1 MSFCRMAIAGAV
13 ASALLFMVVS
23 CTWIGP
29 EREWNNPH
37 DTKGTNKAASPVIT
51 KVMPD
56 TVVAINDS
64 LLMVVEAQS
73 EGTYPVA
80 GFCWSFD
87 DDARL
92 DTTIDGF
99 IVKVWGVE
107 DTGKHTVRV
116 AAFNHLDML
125 SDPDSFLVTVRSMC
139 PVIKVRPSDT
149 LVSQRAVVEKE
160 LVAVDSNGTVET
172 ILWGTAESGWID
184 SVQADSSGRA
194 VATFSNPEG
203 GEVVVVWAARDD
215 DGLMAFD
222 TFDLMFNRG
231 PHSAAISGEKI
242 SFVSFD
248 IIRSLGS
255 LRFSFSAQDPDSAS
269 DTLAYTFFI
278 GTSFDDTLSFYSGR
292 DTFVLVDSV
301 SAVTKY
307 LWQLTATDIFGDTAC
322 AQGEI
327 TTPAPPMPPEGMVLI
342 ESAGAV
348 FQMGQSGFDGF
359 ASPIHFVSFSHHF
372 WMDSTEV
379 TAEEFNRIIGVAPEG
394 ELVPGLPAVNVSWF
408 DAVLF
413 CNAKSLEEGRD
424 TAYSYEGRT
433 GTAGNGVELSNVSLR
448 HDAAGYRLPTEAEWE
463 YACRIDSITLYFWGN
478 DNGIASSY
486 AWTRENSSGELHPVA
501 MKLPNRLGLYDMAGN
516 AWEWCNDWY
525 DPAYYA
531 SSAPVDPKGPAEGN
545 GRLIRGGSWKHTLY
559 FAQAGTRG
567 SLDPSASDNS
577 TGFRTVLTVR

>member
-1 MSFCRMAIAGAV
+1 MSFYRMAKVAAG
-13 ASALLFMVVS
+13 ASALLFVAVS

-56 TVVAINDS
+56 TAVAINDS
-64 LLMVVEAQS
+64 LLMFVEAQS
-73 EGTYPVA
+73 EGSYPVA

-87 DDARL
+87 DNAGN

-99 IVKVWGVE
+99 IVKVWGVG
-107 DTGKHTVRV
+107 DTGRHTVRV
-116 AAFNHLDML
+116 VAFNHLDMV
-125 SDPDSFLVTVRSMC
+125 SEPDSFSVTVRSMY
-139 PVIKVRPSDT
+139 PVITARPSDT
-149 LVSQRAVVEKE
+149 LVSRRAVVDRE
-160 LVAVDSNGTVET
+160 LAAVDSNGTVET
-172 ILWGTAESGWID
+172 ILWGTVENGWID
-184 SVQADSSGRA
+184 SAQADSSGRA

-203 GEVVVVWAARDD
+203 GALSVLWAVRDD
-215 DGLMAFD
+215 DGLMTFD

-231 PHSAAISGEKI
+231 PLSAGLSGEEV

-255 LRFSFSAQDPDSAS
+255 VRFSFRAQDPDSAS
-269 DTLAYTFFI
+269 DTLSYTFFI
-278 GTSFDDTLSFYSGR
+278 GTSPVDTLSFYTGR
-292 DTFVLVDSV
+292 DTFVLVDSL

-307 LWQLTATDIFGDTAC
+307 LWRLTAADMFGDTAC
-322 AQGEI
+322 AEGEV

-342 ESAGAV
+342 ESGGAV
-348 FQMGQSGFDGF
+348 FQMGQSGFDGL

-379 TAEEFNRIIGVAPEG
+379 TADEFTSIMGITPEG
-394 ELVPGLPAVNVSWF
+394 EMAPGLPAVNVSWF

-413 CNAKSLEEGRD
+413 CNAKSRSEGRD
-424 TAYSYEGRT
+424 TAYLYESRS
-433 GTAGNGVELSNVSLR
+433 GTAGNGVQLSNVSLR
-448 HDAAGYRLPTEAEWE
+448 QDAIGYRLPTEAEWE

-478 DNGIASSY
+478 DNGLASSY

-501 MKLPNRLGLYDMAGN
+501 MKLPNRFGLYDMAGN

-531 SSAPVDPKGPAEGN
+531 SSAPVDPEGPAQGN

-577 TGFRTVLTVR
+577 TGFRTVLTVK